1 MCRWLLMVMTLA
13 LSFPASAQDVR
24 ERGEEHDADL
34 PSWMEE
40 ELARDPEAFEFR
52 RAWHSRLLQARV
64 RRLALAEEGID
75 ADSLP
80 AERAAELGAAVT
92 GVMRIPV
99 FPILFQNTPTRPYTQ
114 SVLQRRLFSG
124 GGDTLTLTKLYAEMS
139 RNVFRLDGR
148 VYDWTRVANRD
159 SYYEAGQN
167 GKPPYLGELLKE
179 VLDAV
184 DPLVDFRT
192 YDRDGNNY
200 VDVVA
205 FVHPE
210 SGGECGNSNIWSLRW
225 TYGSAAAN
233 GGRAYR
239 TNDGVYISD
248 FMIQPAYE
256 CDGSTPVEVGVFA
269 HELGHAL
276 GLPDLYSTSRP
287 PANEGISVWGLMGK
301 GNWNLPNSPAH
312 MEAWSKSELG
322 WLPVQ
327 RITRDSMGVVLQPIE
342 TVGEAI
348 RIDVP
353 GVDGEYFLLE
363 NRQPVG
369 SDRNL
374 MGAGLLIWHVDSTE
388 IARRSYGN
396 TVQNNTQ
403 RKGIDLEE
411 ADGQSHLDRRRGQP
425 DDGDPFPGQGQATE
439 FGPATSPGSSSNS
452 GSPSGISVRNMR
464 ELGENIIVDIVFHA
478 PLLAGSPHV
487 APTDDLEIADTSGP
501 TAMITFT
508 EELRLRDWEWLVS
521 RDFEIVEVFP
531 ASKSVLIRLPPNLA
545 GDPRSLNDRIMRS
558 DVRYEREQ
566 VRPPPEPAPEEPP
579 RM

>member
-1 MCRWLLMVMTLA
+1 MYRWLLGVAISLA
-13 LSFPASAQDVR
+13 FPLTASAQDVR
-24 ERGEEHDADL
+24 ERGDEHGTDIPA
-34 PSWMEE
+34 WMEE

-52 RAWHSRLLQARV
+52 RAWHSRLLQVRV
-64 RRLALAEEGID
+64 RRLALAEAGID
-75 ADSLP
+75 ADSLLP
-80 AERAAELGAAVT
+80 ERAAELGAAVS

-99 FPILFQNTPTRPYTQ
+99 FPILFQNTPARPYTQ
-114 SVLQRRLFSG
+114 SLLQRRLFSG
-124 GGDTLTLTKLYAEMS
+124 GGDTLTLTKLYAELS

-148 VYDWTRVANRD
+148 VYEWTRVANRD
-159 SYYEAGQN
+159 SYYEGGQN
-167 GKPPYLGELLKE
+167 GKPPYLGGLLKE

-192 YDRDGNNY
+192 FDRDGNGY

-239 TNDGVYISD
+239 TDDGVYISD
-248 FMIQPAYE
+248 FMIQPAFE
-256 CDGSTPVEVGVFA
+256 CDGSTPVQVGVFA

-327 RITRDSMGVVLQPIE
+327 RILHDSAGVILQPIE
-342 TVGEAI
+342 TIGEAI
-348 RIDVP
+348 RLDVP
-353 GVDGEYFLLE
+353 GIDGEYFLLE
-363 NRQPVG
+363 NRRSIG

-374 MGAGLLIWHVDSTE
+374 MGTGLLIWHVDSTE

-396 TVQNNTQ
+396 TVQNNTL

-411 ADGQSHLDRRRGQP
+411 ADGQSHLDRRMGQP
-425 DDGDPFPGQGQATE
+425 DDGDPFPGLGGITE
-439 FGPATSPGSSSNS
+439 FGPETSPGSNSNS
-452 GSPSGISVRNMR
+452 GAPSGIAIRNIR
-464 ELGENIIVDIVFHA
+464 DIGENIMVDIVFQ
-478 PLLAGSPHV
+478 SPQFV
-487 APTDDLEIADTSGP
+487 ASSQGADPEPADTSGS
-501 TAMITFT
+501 TAMVTFT
-508 EELRLRDWEWLVS
+508 EEIRLRDWEWLIS

-531 ASKSVLIRLPPNLA
+531 ATKSVLIRLPPNLVS
-545 GDPRSLNDRIMRS
+545 DPRRLNERIMRS
-558 DVRYEREQ
+558 DVRYQREQ
-566 VRPPPEPAPEEPP
+566 LRPPPQETPSEPP
-579 RM
+579 RP